1 MVAIINY
8 GLGNINAFC
17 NIYRKLN
24 IDFVVADSEEGLI
37 DATKLILPGVGS
49 FDRAMDLL
57 NRSGM
62 RDTIDELV
70 LKDKV
75 PIMGVCVGLQI
86 LGLNSEEGN
95 EKGLGYI
102 EAEVKK
108 ISSSDPD
115 LVLPHMG
122 WNNIIVHKN
131 NNILHGLDHE
141 SKFYFLHSYFVRC
154 NDENISMATSNYF
167 LDFTSIVNFENIFG
181 VQFHPEKSHD
191 DGTQLLKN
199 FAEL

>member
-24 IDFVVADSEEGLI
+24 IDFIIADSNDKLV

-57 NRSGM
+57 NKSGM
-62 RDTIDELV
+62 RNTIDELV
-70 LKDKV
+70 LKNKV

-86 LGLNSEEGN
+86 LGFSSEEGTEN
-95 EKGLGYI
+95 GLGYLK
-102 EAEVKK
+102 AEVKK
-108 ISSSDPD
+108 IPSHNTG
-115 LVLPHMG
+115 VILPHMG
-122 WNNIIVHKN
+122 WNNIIVCKQN
-131 NNILHGLDHE
+131 DIISGLDHN
-141 SKFYFLHSYFVRC
+141 SRFYFLHSYYVKCF
-154 NDENISMATSNYF
+154 NDDISLATSNYF
-167 LDFTSIVNFENIFG
+167 FDFTSIVNYKNIFG

-199 FAEL
+199 FADL